1 MYLVASKLISPQPTF
16 ESDSAG
22 EIRLIDE
29 QRYLALEP
37 DYLDEIPASALRRM
51 GKTVKMGVASAMPL
65 LRQYP
70 VDAIII
76 GTATGGLEDC
86 VKFLNQIVDYD
97 EGMLTPTN
105 FVASTPNGLAGQ
117 LAILTENHGYN
128 CTHTNSG
135 LAFENALLDALMMHE
150 LGESKFTLVGAVEE
164 ISTYNVNI
172 DQLAGCFK
180 TEPVPAGKLLE
191 YISPGSVCGEG
202 AAMFIVSETKTTQS
216 IRIVDVLTLN
226 SSDESILRE
235 TLARIIRKNGLQ
247 ASDVD
252 VLISGKNGDSR
263 FQHYYSAVE
272 KTLTHAGLLAYKH
285 LSGEYRTSSSFA
297 LWLAMNYLNGN
308 EVNPAYVL
316 KSGPAKKTALIY
328 TNFMGNQHSFILVS
342 AE

>member
-16 ESDSAG
+16 ESGSAV
-22 EIRLIDE
+22 EIRLING

-37 DYLDEIPASALRRM
+37 DYLEEIPASALRRM

-65 LRQYP
+65 LRNYP

-117 LAILTENHGYN
+117 LAILSQNHGYN

-150 LGESKFTLVGAVEE
+150 LGESKFTLVGSVEE

-172 DQLAGCFK
+172 DELAGCFK
-180 TEPVPAGKLLE
+180 TEAVPAGKLLDQV
-191 YISPGSVCGEG
+191 SPGSVCGEG
-202 AAMFIVSETKTTQS
+202 SAMFIAAETKTEKS
-216 IRIVDVLTLN
+216 ILVVDVLTLN
-226 SSDESILRE
+226 SSDEEAVKEALS
-235 TLARIIRKNGLQ
+235 RIVSRNGLK
-247 ASDVD
+247 AEDID
-252 VLISGKNGDSR
+252 VLVSGKNGDSR
-263 FQHYYSAVE
+263 FIDYYTAAE
-272 KTLTHAGLLAYKH
+272 EMLAHADLLAYKH

-308 EVNPAYVL
+308 EVNPMYVL
-316 KSGPAKKTALIY
+316 KAGSAKKTALIY